1 MESELNRENDDEEK
15 KNADHE
21 HHTVSLT
28 MSMFLCEI
36 NWRMNAWATRM
47 KTEKKSPR
55 SVNTDPFHPH
65 RCIRCFS
72 RFFFIFIV
80 WQVEIV

>member
-15 KNADHE
+15 KNADDE

-36 NWRMNAWATRM
+36 N
-47 KTEKKSPR
+47 
-55 SVNTDPFHPH
+55 
-65 RCIRCFS
+65 
-72 RFFFIFIV
+72 
-80 WQVEIV
+80 